1 MYLLV
6 ACELCFFVDHPPVL
20 AMSLQDRDRVDLVE
34 EEIDSI
40 MDEVE
45 RMSAAGA
52 RTYDTLQASP
62 THSASSFDT
71 MVRFVLFSQLESPL
85 DFAFVNLNTESAP
98 GEWALN
104 GWALDSGT
112 QYYFDTESQTTNCWF
127 VFTWSKGLASNVGW
141 SNVLCS
147 PFVFYARFGRY
158 AEPNTLNFSSSP
170 DISFSCTLCMETV
183 LP

>member
-1 MYLLV
+1 
-6 ACELCFFVDHPPVL
+6 
-20 AMSLQDRDRVDLVE
+20 
-34 EEIDSI
+34 

-85 DFAFVNLNTESAP
+85 DFAFVNLNTEPAP

-112 QYYFDTESQTTNCWF
+112 QYYYDTESQTTNCWF
-127 VFTWSKGLASNVGW
+127 V
-141 SNVLCS
+141 CMHS
-147 PFVFYARFGRY
+147 PQTMCFAGR
-158 AEPNTLNFSSSP
+158 L
-170 DISFSCTLCMETV
+170 
-183 LP
+183 